1 MKKIVA
7 ILLAAVLAVTL
18 CISMSATAFAASSIK
33 ITASVS
39 PGSLTGAGTVSVK
52 VTVQNGSDGE
62 INDVTVE
69 FPDGD
74 SENIGSIAAGE
85 SGTRSDSAW
94 HVSEDMLDT
103 DLIFSA
109 SFTDEDGD
117 TQTIKTNPL
126 TISKEDSK
134 AAASASASASEDS
147 VESGERV
154 TFTFSLKN
162 EGNVTLEDAS
172 LTSPDSG
179 QFSDSQLHKTFTLE
193 PGETKILKWTVSLKE
208 SVDISPVFT
217 YTADGEEH
225 TAKADRVSVTVD
237 GAEPSASQ
245 DEDSL
250 EVVAS
255 ADKTQVSAGDTV
267 SFEVTVRNHG
277 SADLENLKVT
287 DGDGNE
293 VDFTGDRLDAGSA
306 AKGTLELTVQETS
319 DFVFTAKAEDEDGN
333 TVEAKSEP
341 IEVTVDAVDLT
352 TALTMDVSFIP
363 EISQAG
369 PVDFTFKVKNNSGQE
384 LKNIVISEATLGT
397 IATIESMT
405 AAEQDITQQ
414 IQVAQT
420 TSYVFTISGELPD
433 GTKLQSQTQQPATVT
448 VKQAAGGMG
457 TMLILFVVIIA
468 AIIAVAIA
476 LAVLIHKNKKAGY
489 TAFGKRRDCR
499 EVPQRPRQEPT
510 RNRPAER
517 SYGQQR
523 PPQVHQQ
530 PRQQKRQMPREQI
543 EPRRQQPRQKQQRQP
558 VDKKNTRYSDR
569 NKF

>member
-103 DLIFSA
+103 DLTFSA

-255 ADKTQVSAGDTV
+255 VDKTQVSAGDTV

-448 VKQAAGGMG
+448 VKQAVGGMG

-489 TAFGKRRDCR
+489 TAFGKRRDGR

-510 RNRPAER
+510 RNRLAER